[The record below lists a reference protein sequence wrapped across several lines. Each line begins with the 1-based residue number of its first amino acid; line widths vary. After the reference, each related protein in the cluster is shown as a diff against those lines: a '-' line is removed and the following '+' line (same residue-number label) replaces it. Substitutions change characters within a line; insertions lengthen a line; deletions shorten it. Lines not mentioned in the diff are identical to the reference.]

1 MLRFGMKLIL
11 EFFAIGIVPEEFQ
24 SKTYDTEELEKRMF
38 FEVELEKTEAYFGR
52 NSLTE

>member
-1 MLRFGMKLIL
+1 MKLIL

-24 SKTYDTEELEKRMF
+24 SKIYDTEELEKRMF
-38 FEVELEKTEAYFGR
+38 FVVELEKAEAYFGR

>member
-1 MLRFGMKLIL
+1 MKLIL

-24 SKTYDTEELEKRMF
+24 SKIYDTEELAEKRMF
-38 FEVELEKTEAYFGR
+38 FVAELEKAEAYFGR